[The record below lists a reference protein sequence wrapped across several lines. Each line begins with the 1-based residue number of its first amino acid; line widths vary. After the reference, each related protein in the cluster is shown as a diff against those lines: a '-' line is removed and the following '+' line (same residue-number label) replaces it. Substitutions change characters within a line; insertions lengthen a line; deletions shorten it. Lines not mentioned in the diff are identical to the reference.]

1 MLHLPMTTLRHLAL
15 PEPTSPR
22 NAFPPGAPG
31 LIMRDNPR
39 RMTSLQN
46 YTPQVPWNHILAQN
60 TGGWGVCPYQFRA
73 GCHPKAAMF
82 AMPAPSV
89 RIANGSYCGRRC
101 NSTGVQA
108 NLTPELYSPSAV
120 WSLQFN
126 ENRLRSAAQDQ
137 PHIGVPGMNTLL
149 SILLFTSLSAAEPQ
163 TSPSVPM
170 TTSNLNN
177 VLYVDGTRFNGAPD
191 LGKTLNAM
199 IAFLPKVRGYP
210 AGKIVIPPGSYAQ
223 STTVVIN
230 SPYVS
235 FYGAGSGST
244 IVNCSVPT
252 GDCFLFV
259 DTPFTVTNG
268 TGGMFGL
275 TLNGNAAP
283 AQKLIHTRDMTIG
296 FHLWDV
302 VLGRASGAGSICWWA
317 ENYAHWTERTNLND
331 VWFNNCTTGL
341 SLTVNSEAGGS
352 NSFGHQSWTDVRWN
366 LNRSQTAMQLS
377 DTALLYASI
386 LSGVVNSD
394 AGPNVAFSL
403 AGTSQVTSDVWLN
416 LLIDAGDRSGT
427 VGVSS
432 AVGTGFAPSGTF
444 QGMASNHAL
453 GGFYTSAQQGAS
465 NIWMF
470 PPNNLVG
477 LTNVGPTGVGSW
489 LHASVGSGGHFYLGL
504 GENLHFDGSYYKT
517 AGDGVNNGATAIFSS
532 TGNGLRFYTVP
543 STGASAQTISAAT
556 LDSSYLR
563 ATLDQSGLNL
573 KTGIVEPLSTKSSDY
588 TLTVS
593 DSWINVRGMT
603 TITVPHSATGQRWVI
618 FNCGGTTSGA
628 RSGDTWVTI
637 RADRGKVNSADSI
650 RLPTN
655 TGKECTADGTNVWCR

>member
-1 MLHLPMTTLRHLAL
+1 MV
-15 PEPTSPR
+15 
-22 NAFPPGAPG
+22 
-31 LIMRDNPR
+31 
-39 RMTSLQN
+39 LQ
-46 YTPQVPWNHILAQN
+46 L
-60 TGGWGVCPYQFRA
+60 
-73 GCHPKAAMF
+73 
-82 AMPAPSV
+82 
-89 RIANGSYCGRRC
+89 
-101 NSTGVQA
+101 
-108 NLTPELYSPSAV
+108 NLTPELYSPSAG
-120 WSLQFN
+120 WSLQLN
-126 ENRLRSAAQDQ
+126 KNRLRSAVQHQ

-149 SILLFTSLSAAEPQ
+149 SILLLTSLSAAEPQ
-163 TSPSVPM
+163 ASPSVPT

-177 VLYVDGTRFNGAPD
+177 ILYVDGTRFNGAPD
-191 LGKTLNAM
+191 LGKTLNTM

-235 FYGAGSGST
+235 FHGAGSGST
-244 IVNCSVPT
+244 IVNCSVPA

-268 TGGMFGL
+268 TGGLFGL
-275 TLNGNAAP
+275 TLNGNATR
-283 AQKLIHTRDMTIG
+283 AQNLVHTRDMTIG

-302 VLGRASGAGSICWWA
+302 VLGGASGAGSICWWA
-317 ENYAHWTERTNLND
+317 ENYARWTERTNLND
-331 VWFNNCTTGL
+331 VWFNNCTTGV

-366 LNRSQTAMQLS
+366 LNTSQTAMRLS
-377 DTALLYASI
+377 DTAMLYASI

-394 AGPNVAFSL
+394 AGPNTAFSL

-416 LLIDAGDRSGT
+416 LLIDEGAGSAT

-432 AVGTGFAPSGTF
+432 ALGTGFAPSGTF
-444 QGMASNHAL
+444 QGMAANHAL
-453 GGFYTSAQQGAS
+453 GGFYTNAQQGAS

-477 LTNVGPTGVGSW
+477 LTNAGPAGVGSW
-489 LHASVGSGGHFYLGL
+489 LHASVGAGGHFYLGL
-504 GENLHFDGSYYKT
+504 GENLHFDGSNYKT
-517 AGDGVNNGATAIFSS
+517 AGDGVNNGGTAIFSS

-543 STGASAQTISAAT
+543 STGASGQTISAAAF
-556 LDSSYLR
+556 DSSYLR

-593 DSWINVRGMT
+593 DSWINVRGTT
-603 TITVPHSATGQRWVI
+603 TITVPHAPAGQRWVV
-618 FNCGGTTSGA
+618 FNCGSADPRAGRGE
-628 RSGDTWVTI
+628 TWVTI
-637 RADRGKVNSADSI
+637 RADRGTVNSAASI
-650 RLPTN
+650 RVPAN
-655 TGKECTADGTNVWCR
+655 TGKECTTDGANIWCR